1 MNLFKDKWDFLV
13 LLLSNVVKY
22 SLIASLIL
30 VFFLGVFGLL
40 V

>member
-1 MNLFKDKWDFLV
+1 MKFCKEDWDFLV
-13 LLLSNVVKY
+13 LLLSNVIKY